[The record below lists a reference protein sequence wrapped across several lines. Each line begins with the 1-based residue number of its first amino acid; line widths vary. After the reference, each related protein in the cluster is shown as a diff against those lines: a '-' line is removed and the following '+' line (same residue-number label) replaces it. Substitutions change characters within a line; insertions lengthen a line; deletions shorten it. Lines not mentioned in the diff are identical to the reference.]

1 MSALTVAALLQ
12 FPQLFP
18 HLPSEQFCEM
28 CHTAAQ
34 NDRCD
39 IARQYDIL
47 EGWGRKQMGEQKV
60 EAERMCAVWYAAWWV
75 RWGQA
80 DVQAQ
85 RQWADTLADLIGAEA
100 FWRGEVPL
108 PLSMRGY

>member
-60 EAERMCAVWYAAWWV
+60 EAERMCAVWYAAWWI
-75 RWGQA
+75 RWERATVDDQG
-80 DVQAQ
+80 
-85 RQWADTLADLIGAEA
+85 QWAGVLVDLIGAEA